1 MKNIFNDPE
10 YAELFK
16 QPKKWYLVLM
26 LVLAIGFVD
35 SIYLA
40 YHHYKVNILKP
51 ETASFCVIN
60 ETFDCDRVTTSFG
73 ATFMG
78 FSVATLGMFAH
89 AFLFF
94 FIYIENFL
102 KFGEKEHLYCI
113 VYVIALLMTLFV
125 LYELFISFVI
135 LKAVCIMCVIL
146 YITTAMILISC
157 KRGLG
162 LRNSEIIKVLTN
174 LFYPT
179 LHKPTLKRMSSSLFT
194 SLILSGIVAFGLDYK
209 FVKYFEGLK
218 INSYF
223 N

>member
-10 YAELFK
+10 YAEFFK
-16 QPKKWYLVLM
+16 RPTKWYLVLM
-26 LVLAIGFVD
+26 LFLAIGFCD

-40 YHHYKVNILKP
+40 YHHYKVNILQP
-51 ETASFCVIN
+51 GTASFCVIN

-73 ATFMG
+73 STFMG
-78 FSVATLGMFAH
+78 ISVATLGMFAH

-94 FIYIENFL
+94 FIYIENFF
-102 KFGEKEHLYCI
+102 KFGEKEHLYCF
-113 VYVIALLMTLFV
+113 VYAIALLMALFA

-135 LKAVCIMCVIL
+135 LKAVCIMCVVL
-146 YITTAMILISC
+146 YVTTAMTLISC

-162 LRNSEIIKVLTN
+162 LRHSEIIKVLTN

-179 LHKPTLKRMSSSLFT
+179 LHKPILKRMSTTLIT
-194 SLILSGIVAFGLDYK
+194 SLVISGIVAFGLDYK
-209 FVKYFEGLK
+209 FVKYFEELR

-223 N
+223 